1 MLMASKDTWV
11 GVAIGVALVSLLQ
24 PRVRTWRRVP
34 RSPLGEYDIYVINV
48 ATANERL
55 DHFRAQI
62 ARSDVATKSFIRHE
76 AITGAEIDLPSVVSK
91 RALWEISNAEAT
103 GFRLRHYQLSRNAVA
118 CYLSHVQLWKS
129 MLQTDKQVALIFED
143 DAVVQPRI
151 GRFLRDT
158 PVPDD
163 ADIVL
168 LGYVC
173 LECRRDEGAGFHRV
187 RKFFGLHGYLIFAR
201 GVRRILDSAKLFPVR
216 KQIDSMLS
224 DMATAGDLTV
234 YAAPRKLVEQN
245 NRDFPTQ
252 IQIPI
257 KAGVDPWVALT
268 GKPREDTT

>member
-1 MLMASKDTWV
+1 MLMTSKDTWV
-11 GVAIGVALVSLLQ
+11 GVAIGVALVSMMQ

-76 AITGAEIDLPSVVSK
+76 AITGAEVDLPSVVSK

-118 CYLSHVQLWKS
+118 CYLSHVHLWKS

-201 GVRRILDSAKLFPVR
+201 GVRRILDSAKVFPVR

-224 DMATAGDLTV
+224 DMATAGDITI

-257 KAGVDPWVALT
+257 KAGVDPWLALT
-268 GKPREDTT
+268 GKPREEAT